1 MCQIFFKPNKQAKKL
16 KSLLKDENLANV
28 IQDVVENG
36 VEDNG
41 DYCNGGEGE
50 DGGECGAKIR
60 KVYCAKKS

>member
-1 MCQIFFKPNKQAKKL
+1 MNKMICVRFSSNQTNKL
-16 KSLLKDENLANV
+16 KRWNLTYVAE
-28 IQDVVENG
+28 DVGEDG

-41 DYCNGGEGE
+41 DYCNEGKGE